1 MAFRN
6 QTKIPKLCLV
16 YFRMDQTTCIV
27 ETKKLRSK
35 DSGEPFSCLGP
46 KRGAKVT
53 VRSTGKLL
61 DAMVI
66 ALDGKFII
74 LPIFVCF
81 EVNWVPDFVLYIRQ
95 DLIHF
100 KILFRKRRKAE
111 PGGKIFRW
119 RSCKQ
124 PSIWP
129 AGNGRG
135 REKHCGNPFRPKCK
149 RTKSS

>member
-1 MAFRN
+1 MAFRD

-16 YFRMDQTTCIV
+16 YFPIDQTTCIV

-35 DSGEPFSCLGP
+35 DSGEPFSCVGP
-46 KRGAKVT
+46 RRGAKVA

-81 EVNWVPDFVLYIRQ
+81 EV
-95 DLIHF
+95 
-100 KILFRKRRKAE
+100 K
-111 PGGKIFRW
+111 
-119 RSCKQ
+119 
-124 PSIWP
+124 
-129 AGNGRG
+129 
-135 REKHCGNPFRPKCK
+135 
-149 RTKSS
+149 